1 MSAADTTARRERGLD
16 VRDVTVRFGPR
27 TVLDHVSLH
36 VEPAETVAVLGPS
49 GSGKSTLLRVI
60 AGILPADGGAVALDG
75 HDLTGV
81 PAHRRSIGMV
91 FQDQQLFPHLDVRH
105 NIAFGLR
112 MQRTSR
118 RNIDAR
124 VDELLE
130 LIGLEGFGDRKV
142 DDLSGGEATR
152 VALARSLA
160 PRPRV
165 LLLDEPL
172 TGLDRDLHDRLAL
185 ELRHLLEGTTTVLV
199 THDPEEAGVVATRQ
213 VLMDDL
219 AHSPR

>member
-1 MSAADTTARRERGLD
+1 MSAADTASRRERGLD